1 MVGVLKKLFV
11 GTSVALG
18 MSAIATTPALA
29 GSITDPSVSGS
40 DYYLYEA
47 IGGET
52 FRNGSADLS
61 SILEGSAGSPGGNL
75 ELFASSEQAG
85 ANFMQ
90 PTSLSGTIGGKDI
103 TISSLTL
110 SDWAMDVGGGM
121 TFAQQWF
128 GKALDANGI
137 SLVHPFYGDLTGAAF
152 NMFVG
157 NGGLQRFS
165 DPNISY
171 VNQDDSTG
179 EINIGL
185 AGHHNAADLI
195 ADVLPSQLQSFLPDS
210 IQASEVV
217 KVTYNGA
224 SKLLYSFD
232 ASLSGLVAADDGFS
246 HNGNYEVSMAGVPP
260 TESVPEPSA
269 MLGMMVV
276 GGLFAASK
284 RKSNG

>member
-1 MVGVLKKLFV
+1 MVGVLKKLVV

-18 MSAIATTPALA
+18 MSAIATTPAMA
-29 GSITDPSVSGS
+29 GSITDSNVSGS

-52 FRNGSADLS
+52 VFNNNADLS

-75 ELFASSEQAG
+75 ELFASSEQPG
-85 ANFMQ
+85 ADFSQ
-90 PTSLSGTIGGKDI
+90 PTSLSGTIGGQDI
-103 TISSLTL
+103 TISSLTAA
-110 SDWAMDVGGGM
+110 DWTKDVGGGVS
-121 TFAQQWF
+121 FAQQWF
-128 GKALDANGI
+128 GKALAENGVNLGI
-137 SLVHPFYGDLTGAAF
+137 FEGLAF
-152 NMFVG
+152 GKFVT

-171 VNQDDSTG
+171 VNQDDSSG
-179 EINIGL
+179 EISIGL
-185 AGHHNAADLI
+185 AGHYNAADLI
-195 ADVLPSQLQSFLPDS
+195 AEVLPSNLQPFLPNS

-224 SKLLYSFD
+224 SQLLYSFD

-284 RKSNG
+284 RKSNS